1 MKNDFSIEIT
11 KSKKLLEVNNSMCHN
26 FYFLYY
32 GRIYNKDKTRMRKF
46 KFVEWADINDI
57 CDYLDKEYVTDK
69 DIRYVMSEYAWN
81 TCDDKAAR
89 LINSFDDCQEFYDW
103 CNETIKKY
111 NR

>member
-1 MKNDFSIEIT
+1 MKNDFTVEIT
-11 KSKKLLEVNNSMCHN
+11 KSQKLLEVNNSMCHN

-69 DIRYVMSEYAWN
+69 DIRCVMSEYAWN